1 MEWNI
6 SINETGIIVILFFLI
21 SLIYSSVG
29 FGGGSSYA
37 ATLALFAIPYIFI
50 PQTALI
56 CNIIVV
62 TGGTIIFLRK
72 GYLKI
77 LTVLPFIIGS
87 IPMAF
92 IGGMIPVQKNIY
104 LTILAVILL
113 ISGIK
118 IIFSEKFEQLWTKWI
133 SKKYES
139 TRNFIIFD
147 TGKIP
152 FWSGIF
158 LGMVVGLISG
168 IVGIGGGILLSPVL
182 HLMKWEKPKVISSI
196 SSFFILVNSIS
207 GLLGQLYKSGF
218 TLNFEFIYIP
228 AIAVFLGGQIG
239 SRLGAVT
246 FSDITIQRAT
256 AILLLFVSIRILW
269 EIYF

>member
-1 MEWNI
+1 MEGNFY
-6 SINETGIIVILFFLI
+6 INETGIISILFFLI
-21 SLIYSSVG
+21 SLFYSSVG

-37 ATLALFAIPYIFI
+37 ATLALFTVPYIFI

-72 GYLKI
+72 GYLKL
-77 LTVLPFIIGS
+77 LTVLPFILGS

-118 IIFSEKFEQLWTKWI
+118 IIFSQKFEQVWTKWI
-133 SKKYES
+133 SKINVS
-139 TRNFIIFD
+139 TKNNNFTDKQGIS
-147 TGKIP
+147 
-152 FWSGIF
+152 FWSGIL
-158 LGMVVGLISG
+158 LGMIVGLISG
-168 IVGIGGGILLSPVL
+168 IVGIGGGILLSPIL

-196 SSFFILVNSIS
+196 ASFFILVNSIS
-207 GLLGQLYKSGF
+207 GLSGQLYKSGF
-218 TLNFEFIYIP
+218 TLNFDFIYIP